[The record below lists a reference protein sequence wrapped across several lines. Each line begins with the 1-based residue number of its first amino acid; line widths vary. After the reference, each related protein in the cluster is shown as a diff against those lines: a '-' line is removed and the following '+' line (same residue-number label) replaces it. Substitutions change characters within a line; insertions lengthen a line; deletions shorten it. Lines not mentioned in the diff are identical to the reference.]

1 MRPVLFAVML
11 LLLSTAAQAY
21 GVTNTFAPGTQLS
34 ISGDKVAFLT
44 YEPIVDKD
52 LDNDGDTA
60 DYVLQ
65 TASIRTGTVKN
76 AAVEAAHPSYFNSF
90 IAFEGKP
97 RVLMLYDVDAKGA
110 SSTKVRA
117 MQPSLLNNRIA
128 FATKE
133 TDMNMD
139 LNGDG
144 DMVDTV
150 IQYYNID
157 TKNVTNTDAVGTN
170 PLMLDNIIA
179 FSTAEGDVQEDLDRN
194 GYMDEHVVQYYDLGT
209 EKTYNTR
216 FAGELL
222 AGQGSTVIV
231 SDAKQ
236 LWAIDLRAGD
246 KQGLNVLGDHPSL
259 DGDILAYSRDNQL
272 YTFRLSTG
280 IEHALNVTGTE
291 PVISGTTLAFVDDS
305 KNVTIFRGEDLDG
318 DTIPDFA
325 DNCPDV
331 SNSNQD
337 DVDKDGAGD
346 ACDTN
351 IVPAVKP
358 VTPVNPL
365 ENMSFTTQ
373 APAAT
378 PSPTVNAAVETAPAA
393 PPVEAAPEQPV
404 ERKPLP
410 ETMVL
415 EKEKSS
421 DKNPTYWFLVA
432 VGLTAIGLLFF
443 FVVPRWMNKRRK
455 SYGF

>member
-1 MRPVLFAVML
+1 MRPALFAVVL

-21 GVTNTFAPGTQLS
+21 GVTNTYAPGTQLS
-34 ISGDKVAFLT
+34 ISGDKIAFLT

-52 LDNDGDTA
+52 LDNDGDKA

-65 TASIRTGTVKN
+65 TATIRTGTVKN
-76 AAVEAAHPSYFNSF
+76 TAVEATHPSFFNSF

-144 DMVDTV
+144 DTVDTV
-150 IQYYNID
+150 IQYYVVD
-157 TKNVTNTDAVGTN
+157 TKNVTNTESVGTN

-179 FSTAEGDVQEDLDRN
+179 FSTAEDAVQQDLDRN
-194 GYMDEHVVQYYDLGT
+194 GDLDGTIVQYYDLGT
-209 EKTYNTR
+209 DKSYNTR

-231 SDAKQ
+231 SDKKQ

-246 KQGLNVLGDHPSL
+246 KQALGVLGEHPSL
-259 DGDILAYSRDNQL
+259 DGDVLAYSRDNQL

-280 IEHALNVTGTE
+280 VEHALNVTGTE
-291 PVISGTTLAFVDDS
+291 PVLSGTTLAFVDEG

-325 DNCPDV
+325 DNCPDI
-331 SNSNQD
+331 SNSNQLD
-337 DVDKDGAGD
+337 ADKDGKGD
-346 ACDTN
+346 ACDAN
-351 IVPAVKP
+351 VAPAVVP
-358 VTPVNPL
+358 VTPL
-365 ENMSFTTQ
+365 ENLTFTTQ
-373 APAAT
+373 APAIT
-378 PSPTVNAAVETAPAA
+378 PSPTVNAAVETAPVA
-393 PPVEAAPEQPV
+393 PPVEAVPEPQPV
-404 ERKPLP
+404 ERRPLP

-415 EKEKSS
+415 EKEKSK
-421 DKNPTYWFLVA
+421 DKNPTYWFLIA

-443 FVVPRWMNKRRK
+443 FVVPRWMNRRRK